1 MLLGYAL
8 GYLDAV
14 VLGHLVAVL
23 LGHLLG
29 ELGDGKEGKTH
40 VSKEQET
47 KLDFPGFPSLSTLFN
62 FNYSAAAERERGR
75 NVCCIITRPSKGLL
89 CGGKKPLLDL
99 EKLFLKNLFVRKSAL
114 FATAVSSAFFGG
126 TGVV

>member
-29 ELGDGKEGKTH
+29 ELWGGKEGETH
-40 VSKEQET
+40 VSKELET
-47 KLDFPGFPSLSTLFN
+47 KLDYPGFPFLSTLFN
-62 FNYSAAAERERGR
+62 FNYSAAAEKGKRKECLLHNYSPVQKAFCVEGR
-75 NVCCIITRPSKGLL
+75 R
-89 CGGKKPLLDL
+89 KKS
-99 EKLFLKNLFVRKSAL
+99 LF
-114 FATAVSSAFFGG
+114 
-126 TGVV
+126 

>member
-29 ELGDGKEGKTH
+29 ELWGGWEREGKTH
-40 VSKEQET
+40 VSKELET
-47 KLDFPGFPSLSTLFN
+47 KLDFPGFPSTLSTLFN
-62 FNYSAAAERERGR
+62 FNYSAAAA
-75 NVCCIITRPSKGLL
+75 KG
-89 CGGKKPLLDL
+89 K
-99 EKLFLKNLFVRKSAL
+99 RKECLA
-114 FATAVSSAFFGG
+114 A
-126 TGVV
+126 